1 MVAILWK
8 CISRAGRKMRWLT
21 SKNSK
26 GSKVSET
33 LRSKEGIWK
42 TDRVCKIVIWWC
54 WQIWST
60 HSVRMWRTANIES
73 RSRCY
78 RTHEETKSRSQIV
91 SLLKNKSNWW
101 KKHSSDTS
109 ITAWRAVANREL
121 LLSWGGY
128 CISCPSPRQHKK
140 RLPTPKKEKLIYS
153 PKDEKKKMS
162 FFTL

>member
-78 RTHEETKSRSQIV
+78 RTHEETKSRSHIV
-91 SLLKNKSNWW
+91 SLLKNKSDWW
-101 KKHSSDTS
+101 KSIAVIPALLRGVQWRSESFCFPGVDTVLVVPLRLN
-109 ITAWRAVANREL
+109 I
-121 LLSWGGY
+121 
-128 CISCPSPRQHKK
+128 KK
-140 RLPTPKKEKLIYS
+140 GCRPQRRKN
-153 PKDEKKKMS
+153 
-162 FFTL
+162 

>member
-54 WQIWST
+54 RQIRRTQCGCEGPPILKAGVDAIEHMKKLSLVARSCRYWKIKAIGEKSIA
-60 HSVRMWRTANIES
+60 VIPALLRGVQWRSESFCFPGVDTVLVVPLRVNIKKGC
-73 RSRCY
+73 RPQR
-78 RTHEETKSRSQIV
+78 R
-91 SLLKNKSNWW
+91 KN
-101 KKHSSDTS
+101 
-109 ITAWRAVANREL
+109 
-121 LLSWGGY
+121 
-128 CISCPSPRQHKK
+128 
-140 RLPTPKKEKLIYS
+140 
-153 PKDEKKKMS
+153 
-162 FFTL
+162 